1 MLGFFLEKFV
11 LPFGDWYFKTEFMKT
26 LREYRK
32 IPFRSKHEL
41 DELQKTKLNAI
52 MKYAKEQVPYYQKLG
67 IVLSGDALED
77 IKKFP
82 IIHKSTLRE
91 VGKELVVGSLD
102 GKDIICQK
110 SSGSSGLQSE
120 IFLTQREYLRGQAVQ
135 TSFWEWGGFRI
146 GGKILQ
152 LGMSPK
158 RSFMKRMKDIFLRTD
173 YQLAYNISDEVV
185 KKALLKNEKRKP
197 DFFIGYASALYGYAQ
212 KAEEMGINGI
222 KFKAVISLG
231 DKMFPHYREKIEK
244 VFHTKVFDTYG
255 CTEGFMMASQC
266 EMGNYHQIS
275 AQNYLELLDES
286 GNPVPDGEP
295 GFVVVTRLDAHKMP
309 LIRFYLGDIAIRP
322 KNPQPCACGRNFP
335 LLEKIV
341 GRDTDLVKTPSGK
354 ILIVHFFTGIWEYF
368 QEIYQFRV
376 IQHQL
381 DRFEIEYIPDPST
394 FKPEVLSRIHQI
406 MNEKAGEE
414 LMITFKMVDSI
425 PATKSGKPQI
435 ILSTLEKSV
444 SNNL

>member
-52 MKYAKEQVPYYQKLG
+52 MKYAKEHVPYYQKLG

-152 LGMSPK
+152 LGVSPK

>member
-1 MLGFFLEKFV
+1 
-11 LPFGDWYFKTEFMKT
+11 
-26 LREYRK
+26 
-32 IPFRSKHEL
+32 
-41 DELQKTKLNAI
+41 
-52 MKYAKEQVPYYQKLG
+52 
-67 IVLSGDALED
+67 
-77 IKKFP
+77 
-82 IIHKSTLRE
+82 
-91 VGKELVVGSLD
+91 
-102 GKDIICQK
+102 
-110 SSGSSGLQSE
+110 
-120 IFLTQREYLRGQAVQ
+120 
-135 TSFWEWGGFRI
+135 
-146 GGKILQ
+146 
-152 LGMSPK
+152 
-158 RSFMKRMKDIFLRTD
+158 MKRMKDIFLRTD

-185 KKALLKNEKRKP
+185 KKALLKNEKRNP

-212 KAEEMGINGI
+212 KAEQLGITGI
-222 KFKAVISLG
+222 KFKSVISLG

-406 MNEKAGEE
+406 MNEKAGEV
-414 LMITFKMVDSI
+414 LQITFKQVDQI